1 MYHIPARCVDI
12 FISLDPSGLSS
23 LLRSM
28 TQVEFS
34 STVSRVYKSLLN
46 GIEGL
51 QVQNSV
57 LIDIL
62 ESHM

>member
-1 MYHIPARCVDI
+1 MNQA
-12 FISLDPSGLSS
+12 
-23 LLRSM
+23 
-28 TQVEFS
+28 EFS

-51 QVQNSV
+51 QVQNGI
-57 LIDIL
+57 LIDVL

>member
-1 MYHIPARCVDI
+1 
-12 FISLDPSGLSS
+12 
-23 LLRSM
+23 M

-34 STVSRVYKSLLN
+34 SIVSRVYKSLLN

-62 ESHM
+62 ESHK